1 MRIEKSELIT
11 ITGGGISATFLN
23 ALSRAAENV
32 YNFGRSIGSSIRR
45 IRSGKLCA
53 L

>member
-1 MRIEKSELIT
+1 MKIENAELIT

-23 ALSRAAENV
+23 AISRATENI

-45 IRSGKLCA
+45 IRAGRLCP